1 MTMRWNQTTIQVR
14 SLLLALGAAA
24 NTAGAQTPKV
34 APRTPFVTGS
44 QVLFATD
51 WDQPAIRWAASPQ
64 TSNWTRMVSSTRF
77 CSWWTFIPGW

>member
-34 APRTPFVTGS
+34 TPRNPS
-44 QVLFATD
+44 
-51 WDQPAIRWAASPQ
+51 
-64 TSNWTRMVSSTRF
+64 
-77 CSWWTFIPGW
+77 